1 MEKRVVVA
9 IALSLLVLLSWSA
22 FMSKQQP
29 VETQA
34 VMNADTSAPASIA
47 EPVTVAAPVLP
58 AVREVPAAELLKF
71 ESADLEVEF
80 VESQSAIQGIKFK
93 DHLDYNLK
101 LINGFLLNEP
111 NTVYKKT
118 GKVADEITFVHSGS
132 GKTISKRFS
141 FSKSK
146 HDIWLELKIKNN
158 SSNELILKEPLILGV
173 LDFSAKNPH
182 AQYADVMVATQ
193 EKTQHVNAKKNLDFV
208 NVKFIGLRDRYFCA
222 IIEPQF
228 ENVNAFVR
236 KINPTESEIGLQL
249 PATTLAPN
257 QEIVQKFHIYLGPQS
272 LQPINEVKQEW
283 AAIMNYGTFDFIA
296 QLLVQLLEF
305 IYRMVHNWGVAII
318 ILSILVYLILYPL
331 TLKQMR
337 SMKEMQILQPKIEAL
352 RKEYKDNPQRLNK
365 EIMALYKEHK
375 VNPLGGCLPLLLQ
388 MPIFFALYQ
397 ALMRSVALRGAK
409 FLWIKDLSEPDKLFL
424 LPFSIP
430 ILGNEFNLLPILMTI
445 GMFIQ
450 QKFTTVSASGSS
462 AEQQKIMMIIMPLM
476 FGLIFYRMPSGLVL
490 YWFVNSILML
500 VYQLKI
506 SKSK

>member
-22 FMSKQQP
+22 FVSKQQP
-29 VETQA
+29 VVNKEVTTPA
-34 VMNADTSAPASIA
+34 IATPAPAATKITPPVVTQEENA
-47 EPVTVAAPVLP
+47 EPF
-58 AVREVPAAELLKF
+58 LKF
-71 ESADLEVEF
+71 ESKNYSINF
-80 VESQSAIQGIKFK
+80 IESQAVIEKVLFK
-93 DHLDYNLK
+93 AHQDYAFN
-101 LINGFLLNEP
+101 IYRGFLFGDGQAMFQKSS
-111 NTVYKKT
+111 VSS
-118 GKVADEITFVHSGS
+118 DEITFIHSDPQMRIT
-132 GKTISKRFS
+132 KKFTFPNLKN
-141 FSKSK
+141 
-146 HDIWLELKIKNN
+146 DIWLEIKIKN
-158 SSNELILKEPLILGV
+158 LTATPVILNEPLVLGY
-173 LDFSAKNPH
+173 LNFSPRNINSH
-182 AQYADVMVATQ
+182 YEDVIVATQ
-193 EKTQHVNAKKNLDFV
+193 EKTKHLNARKSSDFT
-208 NVKFIGLRDRYFCA
+208 NVKFIGIRDRYFC
-222 IIEPQF
+222 IIVEPEF
-228 ENVNAFVR
+228 EKAGAFIR
-236 KINPTESEIGLQL
+236 KLDSPDSEIGLRL
-249 PATTLAPN
+249 PSTALAPN
-257 QEIVQKFHIYLGPQS
+257 KEIVFKFHIYLGPQS
-272 LQPINEVKQEW
+272 LQSINAVKPEW

-337 SMKEMQILQPKIEAL
+337 SMKEMQMLQPKIEAL
-352 RKEYKDNPQRLNK
+352 RKEYKDNPQKLNK

-424 LPFSIP
+424 LPTSLP
-430 ILGNEFNLLPILMTI
+430 LLGNEVNLLPILMTI

-450 QKFTTVSASGSS
+450 QKFTTVSAGGSS
-462 AEQQKIMMIIMPLM
+462 AEQQKIMMIVFPLM
-476 FGLIFYRMPSGLVL
+476 FGFIFYHMPSGLVL